1 MRDEGRKSVELNLD
15 RQAGVFELK
24 VRQRILR
31 SKFGGSDSA

>member
-24 VRQRILR
+24 MRQRVLR
-31 SKFGGSDSA
+31 GKFGGGNAA